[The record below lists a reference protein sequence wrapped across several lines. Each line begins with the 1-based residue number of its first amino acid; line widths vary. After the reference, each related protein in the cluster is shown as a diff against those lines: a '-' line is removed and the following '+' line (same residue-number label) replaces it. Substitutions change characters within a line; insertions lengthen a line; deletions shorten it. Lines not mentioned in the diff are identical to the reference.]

1 MGVALLLRRTIRIQR
16 YRTQQIAKPDRTGE
30 MTLETVPAART
41 GPRNETR
48 ISADGIA
55 AEMDSARAQ
64 PSTPDAPDRL

>member
-1 MGVALLLRRTIRIQR
+1 
-16 YRTQQIAKPDRTGE
+16 

-48 ISADGIA
+48 TFADGIA

-64 PSTPDAPDRL
+64 PSTPNAPDCL

>member
-1 MGVALLLRRTIRIQR
+1 
-16 YRTQQIAKPDRTGE
+16 
-30 MTLETVPAART
+30 MTLETVPTART

-55 AEMDSARAQ
+55 AKMDSARAQ

>member
-1 MGVALLLRRTIRIQR
+1 
-16 YRTQQIAKPDRTGE
+16 

-48 ISADGIA
+48 TSADGIA

-64 PSTPDAPDRL
+64 PSTPNAPDCL

>member
-1 MGVALLLRRTIRIQR
+1 
-16 YRTQQIAKPDRTGE
+16 

-64 PSTPDAPDRL
+64 PSTPGAPDRL